1 MVIGIIILGIGLIGS
16 LGYIFLM
23 RRDLKQINQ
32 QLDLIKE
39 SDNNI
44 RLTTTTFNKEVVT
57 LASAVNEILNK
68 QRDLIMT
75 NERTNQEFKQGLTNI
90 SHDLRTPL
98 TSVIGYTQMLQAGE
112 LDGEKEAEYLRI
124 IENRLLSLTGLMK
137 ELFDYTKIMEGKIKI
152 DLQKINL
159 SNLLRDQ
166 LMIFYDQLT
175 AQNFQVSIQ
184 LPDEDIFIISD
195 LTILER
201 SFQNLL
207 KNVIAHGK
215 DHFDLRLTPDKIVFT
230 NKVTNLEGLDLERI
244 FERFYT
250 TDAFRNSK
258 RTGLGLPI
266 TQKLL
271 EQTGN
276 TLKVNLEGD
285 KLSFMIAIQSHPLK

>member
-16 LGYIFLM
+16 LGYIFFML
-23 RRDLKQINQ
+23 RDLKQINQ

-44 RLTTTTFNKEVVT
+44 RLTTTTFNKEIVT
-57 LASAVNEILNK
+57 LTSAMNEVLNK
-68 QRDLIMT
+68 QRDLLIA
-75 NERTNQEFKQGLTNI
+75 NKRTNREIKQGLTNI

-98 TSVIGYTQMLQAGE
+98 TSVIGYVQMLQAGE
-112 LDGEKEAEYLRI
+112 LDEEKEAEYLAI

-137 ELFDYTKIMEGKIKI
+137 ELFDYTKIMEGKVKVN
-152 DLQKINL
+152 LQKINL

-175 AQNFQVSIQ
+175 EGNFQVDINF
-184 LPDEDIFIISD
+184 PEADIFIVSD
-195 LTILER
+195 VAIMER
-201 SFQNLL
+201 VFQNLIG
-207 KNVIAHGK
+207 NVLAHGK
-215 DHFDLRLTPDKIVFT
+215 AYFELELASDKITFANRVA
-230 NKVTNLEGLDLERI
+230 NLKDLNTERL

-250 TDAFRNSK
+250 TDASRSSK

-271 EQTGN
+271 EQMGYN
-276 TLKVNLEGD
+276 LKVNLNGEQ
-285 KLSFMIAIQSHPLK
+285 LSFVIDIH

>member
-16 LGYIFLM
+16 LGYIFFML
-23 RRDLKQINQ
+23 RDLKQINQ

-44 RLTTTTFNKEVVT
+44 RLTTMTFNKEIVT
-57 LASAVNEILNK
+57 LTSAMNEVLNK
-68 QRDLIMT
+68 QRDLLIA
-75 NERTNQEFKQGLTNI
+75 NKRTNREIKQGLTNI

-98 TSVIGYTQMLQAGE
+98 TSVIGYVQMLQAGE
-112 LDGEKEAEYLRI
+112 LDEEKEAEYLAI

-137 ELFDYTKIMEGKIKI
+137 ELFDYTKIMEGKVKVN
-152 DLQKINL
+152 LQKINL

-175 AQNFQVSIQ
+175 EGNFQVDINF
-184 LPDEDIFIISD
+184 PEADIFIVSD
-195 LTILER
+195 VAIMER
-201 SFQNLL
+201 VFQNLIG
-207 KNVIAHGK
+207 NVLAHGK
-215 DHFDLRLTPDKIVFT
+215 AYFELELASDKITFANRVA
-230 NKVTNLEGLDLERI
+230 NLKDLNTERL

-250 TDAFRNSK
+250 TDASRSSK

-271 EQTGN
+271 EQMGYN
-276 TLKVNLEGD
+276 LKVNLNGEQ
-285 KLSFMIAIQSHPLK
+285 LSFVIDIH